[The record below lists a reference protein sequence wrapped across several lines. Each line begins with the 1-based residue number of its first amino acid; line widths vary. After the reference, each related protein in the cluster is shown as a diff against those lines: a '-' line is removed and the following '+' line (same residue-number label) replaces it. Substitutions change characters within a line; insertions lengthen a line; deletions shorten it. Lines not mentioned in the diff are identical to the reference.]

1 MFLVPAS
8 DLSEAKGTRH
18 KMLYY
23 DPAMRKLPLW
33 LLSAGMLC
41 AQVDFNA
48 LKELKYRNIGPFRG
62 GRAVA
67 VVGVTTQPSTYY
79 FGATGGGIWKTTDS
93 GATWASISDGQL
105 KSGSVGA
112 LAVSESDPNVIY
124 AGMGEACV
132 RGNAANGDGVYK
144 SVDSG
149 KTWKHMG
156 LADTYHIGRIAIHPR
171 NSDIVFVAALG
182 HLFGPNEERGVYRS
196 KDGGKT
202 WQKLLY
208 RDADTGAVDLAMDP
222 SNPNLIYAT
231 LWQIRRK
238 PWTFESGGK
247 GSGLF
252 QSTDGGDTWT
262 EITRNEGLP
271 KGVLGRIGVAISP
284 ANPERVWAV
293 VEAAEGGVYRS
304 DDGGKKW
311 QKTNSDN
318 TLRQR
323 AWYYSHI
330 FADPK
335 SAETVYVLNTSMWKS
350 VDGGRKFSPIRAPHG
365 DRHALWIAPNDPDRM
380 IQSDDGG
387 AAVTTDGGRT
397 WSSEDNQPTAQFYR
411 VALDNDYPYHVY
423 GAQQDNSTVRIAS
436 RSDGRGIGDRDWYPV
451 GGGESGWIAPD
462 PRNSQIVYAGSYD
475 GYLTRYDHS
484 TEQFRNVSVW
494 PDNPMGYG
502 AEGMKYRFQWNFPLL
517 FSMHDPAKLWA
528 GGNILFETTDE
539 GQSWKPISTDLTR
552 NDRSKQGPAGGEITK
567 DNSGVEYY
575 DTIFTVAESPLQ
587 KGLIWAGSDDG
598 LIHVTRDGG
607 QHWKDVTP
615 KGSPE
620 WIQINS
626 IEASPHDAQTAYVAA
641 TMYKWD
647 DFRPYLFV
655 THDTGQTWTAID
667 RGLPDHS
674 FTRVVREDPSH
685 KGLLVA
691 GTETGIFISFNSG
704 ADWQAFQLNLPVV
717 PITDLAFHK
726 REQELVVATQGRS
739 FWILD
744 DVPLLYQVST
754 AALKEP
760 AHLFQPKAAVR
771 GVRGGFEIPSSRPVG
786 QNPAGGAAVYYSLAA
801 KPKEKE
807 EITLEILDADGKPV
821 KKYSNIE
828 KKDEGP
834 GDPEEEA
841 FGPPRGPEKLPV
853 EAGLNRFVWNLR
865 YEDATKFPGLIM
877 WAGSVDGPTAAPGK
891 YTVKLTLAGQSQTQ
905 TFTVRPD
912 PRVKTRPEDYAAQ
925 LALALQLR
933 DKLSAVN
940 RAVVEIREAKKQLAR
955 YEKEDKVADAAKALD
970 KKLAE
975 VEEALYQ
982 TKLKAGE
989 DALNFPIKLNNKLAA
1004 LKGGVEES
1012 DTAPTRQEQQV
1023 YEDLATQANVELEKL
1038 KKLLEGELP
1047 AFNKQIRDAN
1057 IPAVEVK

>member
-1 MFLVPAS
+1 MRT
-8 DLSEAKGTRH
+8 LSAC
-18 KMLYY
+18 
-23 DPAMRKLPLW
+23 
-33 LLSAGMLC
+33 LLSAGILC
-41 AQVDFNA
+41 AQVDFSA
-48 LKELKYRNIGPFRG
+48 LKELKYRDIGPFRG

-67 VVGVTTQPSTYY
+67 VAGVTTQPSTYF

-93 GATWASISDGQL
+93 GATWLPVSDGQV

-144 SVDSG
+144 SIDSG

-156 LADTYHIGRIAIHPR
+156 LADTYHIGRIAINPR
-171 NSDIVFVAALG
+171 NPDIVFVAALG
-182 HLFGPNEERGVYRS
+182 HLFGPNEERGVFRS
-196 KDGGKT
+196 TDGGKT
-202 WQKLLY
+202 WKKVLY

-222 SNPNLIYAT
+222 GNPSLIYAS
-231 LWQIRRK
+231 LWQIRRN

-271 KGVLGRIGVAISP
+271 KGIIGRIGVALSP
-284 ANPERVWAV
+284 ANPERVWAI
-293 VEAAEGGVYRS
+293 VEASEGGVYRS

-311 QKTNSDN
+311 QHTNSEND
-318 TLRQR
+318 LRQR

-335 SAETVYVLNTSMWKS
+335 SADTVYVLNTSMWKS
-350 VDGGRKFSPIRAPHG
+350 VDGGHKFSLIRAPHG

-380 IQSDDGG
+380 IESDDGG
-387 AAVTTDGGRT
+387 ATISSNGGRT
-397 WSSEDNQPTAQFYR
+397 WSTEDNQPTAQFYR
-411 VALDNDYPYHVY
+411 VALDEDYPYHVY

-436 RSDGRGIGDRDWYPV
+436 RADSGGIGERDWYPV

-484 TEQFRNVSVW
+484 TAQYRSINVW

-517 FSMHDPAKLWA
+517 FSLHDPAALWA
-528 GGNILFETTDE
+528 GGNILFQTTNE
-539 GQSWKPISTDLTR
+539 GHSWTAISPDLTR

-575 DTIFTVAESPLQ
+575 DTIFTVAESPLRQ
-587 KGLIWAGSDDG
+587 GLIWAGSDDG
-598 LIHVTRDGG
+598 LVHVTRDGG
-607 QHWKDVTP
+607 KHWDNVTP
-615 KGSPE
+615 QGMPE

-626 IEASPHDAQTAYVAA
+626 IEASPFDAATAYVAA
-641 TMYKWD
+641 TMYKSD
-647 DFRPYLFV
+647 DFRPYLYV
-655 THDTGQTWTAID
+655 THDTGKTWTSINQ
-667 RGLPDHS
+667 GIPDHS
-674 FTRVVREDPSH
+674 FTRVIREDPNH

-691 GTETGIFISFNSG
+691 GTETGMYISLDAG
-704 ADWQAFQLNLPVV
+704 ANWHPFQLNLPVV

-744 DVPLLYQVST
+744 DVPLLYQLSPAV
-754 AALKEP
+754 LQEP
-760 AHLFQPKAAVR
+760 AHLFQPKDVIR
-771 GVRGGFEIPSSRPVG
+771 GVRGGFQIPSGRPLG
-786 QNPAGGAAVYYSLAA
+786 QNPASGAVIYYSLAE

-807 EITLEILDADGKPV
+807 EIKLEILDGAGKLV

-828 KKDEGP
+828 KSEERP
-834 GDPEEEA
+834 GNPEEED
-841 FGPPRGPEKLPV
+841 FGPPRGPSRLP
-853 EAGLNRFVWNLR
+853 AQKGLNRFVWNLH

-877 WAGSVDGPTAAPGK
+877 WAGNVNGPAAAPGK
-891 YTVKLTLAGQSQTQ
+891 YTVKLTVNGQSQTQ
-905 TFTVRPD
+905 TFNLLPD

-925 LALALQLR
+925 LALALQIR

-940 RAVVEIREAKKQLAR
+940 QGVIDIREAKKQLAR
-955 YEKEDKVADAAKALD
+955 YEKEDKVKDAAKALD
-970 KKLAE
+970 KKLTE
-975 VEEALYQ
+975 IEETLYQ

-1004 LKGGVEES
+1004 LKGDVEES
-1012 DTAPTRQEQQV
+1012 DAAPTQQEEMV
-1023 YEDLATQANVELEKL
+1023 YEDLATQSNNELDKL
-1038 KKLLEGELP
+1038 KKLFDGDLP
-1047 AFNKQIRDAN
+1047 AFNKRVRDAN
-1057 IPAVEVK
+1057 IPAVEVKEAGASR

>member
-1 MFLVPAS
+1 
-8 DLSEAKGTRH
+8 
-18 KMLYY
+18 
-23 DPAMRKLPLW
+23 MRKLCVFI
-33 LLSAGMLC
+33 LSAGLLS
-41 AQVDFNA
+41 AQVDFST

-67 VVGVTTQPSTYY
+67 VAGVTSQPSTYF
-79 FGATGGGIWKTTDS
+79 FGATGGGIWKTTDG
-93 GATWASISDGQL
+93 GAIWVPVSDGQV

-112 LAVSESDPNVIY
+112 LAVSESDPNVVY

-132 RGNAANGDGVYK
+132 RGNASNGDGVYK

-149 KTWKHMG
+149 KTWKHIG
-156 LADTYHIGRIAIHPR
+156 LADSYHIGRIVIHPR
-171 NSDIVFVAALG
+171 NPDIVFVAALG

-202 WQKLLY
+202 WQKVLY
-208 RDADTGAVDLAMDP
+208 RDPDTGAVDLAMDP
-222 SNPNLIYAT
+222 SNPNLIYAS

-262 EITRNEGLP
+262 EITRNEGMP
-271 KGVLGRIGVAISP
+271 KGIIGRIGVTISP
-284 ANPERVWAV
+284 VNPDRVWAI

-311 QKTNSDN
+311 QKTNSEN
-318 TLRQR
+318 NLRQR

-335 SAETVYVLNTSMWKS
+335 SAETVYVLNTGMYKS
-350 VDGGRKFSPIRAPHG
+350 LDGGHKFTSIRAPHG
-365 DRHALWIAPNDPDRM
+365 DRHGLWIAPNDPERM
-380 IQSDDGG
+380 IESDDGG
-387 AAVTTDGGRT
+387 ATISIDGGKT

-411 VALDNDYPYHVY
+411 VALDEDYPYHVY

-436 RSDGRGIGDRDWYPV
+436 RADGGGIGERDWYPV
-451 GGGESGWIAPD
+451 GGGESGWVAPD
-462 PRNSQIVYAGSYD
+462 PHNSQIVYAGSYD
-475 GYLTRYDHS
+475 GYMTRYDHS
-484 TEQFRNVSVW
+484 TAQMRAVDVW

-502 AEGMKYRFQWNFPLL
+502 AEGMKYRFQWDFPLL
-517 FSMHDPAKLWA
+517 FSLHDPNKLWA

-539 GQSWKPISTDLTR
+539 GHSWTPISADLTR

-575 DTIFTVAESPLQ
+575 DTIFTVAESPLE
-587 KGLIWAGSDDG
+587 KGLIWVGSDDG
-598 LIHVTRDGG
+598 LVHVTRDGG
-607 QHWKDVTP
+607 KHWSNVTP
-615 KGSPE
+615 KGIPE

-626 IEASPHDAQTAYVAA
+626 IEASPHDAATAYVAA

-647 DFRPYLFV
+647 DFRPYLYV
-655 THDTGQTWTAID
+655 THDTGKTWTAINN
-667 RGLPDHS
+667 GIPDHS
-674 FTRVVREDPSH
+674 FTRVIREDPNH

-691 GTETGIFISFNSG
+691 GTETGMYISLNG
-704 ADWQAFQLNLPVV
+704 GETWQSLQLNLPVV

-726 REQELVVATQGRS
+726 REQELVVATQGRA

-744 DVPLLYQVST
+744 DVPLLYQLSS

-760 AHLFQPKAAVR
+760 AHLFQPKDVVR
-771 GVRGGFEIPSSRPVG
+771 GIRGGFEIPSGRPLG
-786 QNPAGGAAVYYSLAA
+786 QNPAGGAAIYYSLAE

-807 EITLEILDADGKPV
+807 ELRIDILDESGKLV
-821 KKYSNIE
+821 KKYSSIA
-828 KKDEGP
+828 K
-834 GDPEEEA
+834 PEEGRADADEEG
-841 FGPPRGPEKLPV
+841 FGPPRGPEKLPAQ
-853 EAGLNRFVWNLR
+853 AGLNRFVWNLR
-865 YEDATKFPGLIM
+865 YEDATRFPGLIM
-877 WAGSVDGPTAAPGK
+877 WAGNVNGPTAAPGK
-891 YTVKLTLAGQSQTQ
+891 YTVKLTAGGATQTQ
-905 TFTVRPD
+905 TFRVLPD
-912 PRVKTRPEDYAAQ
+912 PRLKTRPEDYAAQ

-933 DKLSAVN
+933 DKLSTVNQAVID
-940 RAVVEIREAKKQLAR
+940 IRDAKKQLAR
-955 YEKEDKVADAAKALD
+955 YEKEDKVKDAAKALD
-970 KKLAE
+970 TKLTE

-1004 LKGGVEES
+1004 LKGTVEES
-1012 DTAPTRQEQQV
+1012 DTAPSRQEEMV
-1023 YEDLATQANVELEKL
+1023 FEDLATQSNAELAKL
-1038 KKLLEGELP
+1038 KKLLDDELP
-1047 AFNKQIRDAN
+1047 AFNRQVRDAN
-1057 IPAVEVK
+1057 IPAIEVKPAVNSEGADARR

>member
-1 MFLVPAS
+1 
-8 DLSEAKGTRH
+8 
-18 KMLYY
+18 
-23 DPAMRKLPLW
+23 MRNLILC
-33 LLSAGMLC
+33 LLSAGTLC
-41 AQVDFNA
+41 AQVDFSA
-48 LKELKYRNIGPFRG
+48 LKTLKYRNIGPFRG

-67 VVGVTTQPSTYY
+67 VAGVASQPSTYY

-93 GATWASISDGQL
+93 GATWMPVSDGQL

-132 RGNAANGDGVYK
+132 RGNAANGDGMYK

-149 KTWKHMG
+149 KTWKHVG
-156 LADTYHIGRIAIHPR
+156 LADSYHIGRIVIHPR
-171 NSDIVFVAALG
+171 NPDIVYVAALG

-196 KDGGKT
+196 SDGGKS
-202 WQKLLY
+202 WRKVLY

-231 LWQIRRK
+231 FWQIRRK

-252 QSTDGGDTWT
+252 QSTDGGDNWT
-262 EITRNEGLP
+262 EITRNDGLP
-271 KGVLGRIGVAISP
+271 KGVIGRIGVTISP
-284 ANPERVWAV
+284 ANPERVWV
-293 VEAAEGGVYRS
+293 IVEADEGGVYRS

-318 TLRQR
+318 SLRQR

-335 SAETVYVLNTSMWKS
+335 SGETVYVLNTSMWKS
-350 VDGGRKFSPIRAPHG
+350 VDGGRKFSMVRAPHG

-380 IQSDDGG
+380 IESDDGG
-387 AAVTTDGGRT
+387 ATISTNGGRT

-411 VALDNDYPYHVY
+411 VALDSDYPYHVY

-436 RSDGRGIGDRDWYPV
+436 RSDGRGIGERDWYDV

-475 GYLTRYDHS
+475 GLLTRYDHS
-484 TEQFRNVSVW
+484 TEQLRNITVW

-502 AEGMKYRFQWNFPLL
+502 AEGMKYRFQWDFPLL
-517 FSMHDPAKLWA
+517 FSQHEPNKLWA
-528 GGNILFETTDE
+528 GGNMLFETTDD
-539 GQSWKPISTDLTR
+539 GQSWKAISGDLTR

-575 DTIFTVAESPLQ
+575 DTLFAIAESPLQ
-587 KGLIWAGSDDG
+587 KGMIWAGSDDG
-598 LIHVTRDGG
+598 LIHLTRDGG
-607 QHWKDVTP
+607 GHWTNVTP
-615 KGSPE
+615 KEMPE

-626 IEASPHDAQTAYVAA
+626 IEASPHDAETAYVAA

-647 DFRPYLFV
+647 DFRPYLFA
-655 THDTGQTWTAID
+655 THDGGKTWTAINH
-667 RGLPDHS
+667 GIADHS
-674 FTRVVREDPSH
+674 FTRVVREDPNH
-685 KGLLVA
+685 QGLLVA
-691 GTETGIFISFNSG
+691 GTETGMYISFNGG
-704 ADWQAFQLNLPVV
+704 ADWQDFQLNLPLV

-744 DVPLLYQVST
+744 DVPLLYQLSPG
-754 AALKEP
+754 ALKEP
-760 AHLFQPKAAVR
+760 AHLYQPKDAVR
-771 GVRGGFEIPSSRPVG
+771 GARGGFEIPSNRPVG
-786 QNPAGGAAVYYSLAA
+786 QNPPGGVVVYYSLAE

-807 EITLEILDADGKPV
+807 EITLEILDAEGKLV
-821 KKYSNIE
+821 KKYSNVE
-828 KKDEGP
+828 KKEEGP
-834 GDPEEEA
+834 ADPEEEA
-841 FGPPRGPEKLPV
+841 FGPPRGSDRLPAA
-853 EAGLNRFVWNLR
+853 AGLNRFVWNLR
-865 YEDATKFPGLIM
+865 YTDATKFPGLIM
-877 WAGSVDGPTAAPGK
+877 WAGNVNGPTAAPGK
-891 YTVKLTLAGQSQTQ
+891 YTARLTAGGQSQTQ
-905 TFTVRPD
+905 AFTVRPD
-912 PRVKTRPEDYAAQ
+912 PRLKARPQDYAAQ

-940 RAVVEIREAKKQLAR
+940 QAVINIREARKQLAR
-955 YEKEDKVADAAKALD
+955 YEKVGQVKDAATALD
-970 KKLAE
+970 KKLTE

-1004 LKGGVEES
+1004 LKGAVEES

-1023 YEDLATQANVELEKL
+1023 FEGIATQSNAELEKL
-1038 KKLLEGELP
+1038 KKLLEGDLP
-1047 AFNKQIRDAN
+1047 AFNKQVRDAD
-1057 IPAVEVK
+1057 IPAIEVK

>member
-1 MFLVPAS
+1 M
-8 DLSEAKGTRH
+8 RH
-18 KMLYY
+18 FSV
-23 DPAMRKLPLW
+23 W

-41 AQVDFNA
+41 AQVDFSA

-67 VVGVTTQPSTYY
+67 VAGITTQPSTYY

-93 GATWASISDGQL
+93 GATWAPVSDGQL

-149 KTWKHMG
+149 KTWKHIG
-156 LADTYHIGRIAIHPR
+156 LADTYHIGRIVIHPR
-171 NSDIVFVAALG
+171 NPDIVFVAALG
-182 HLFGPNEERGVYRS
+182 HLFGPNQERGVFRS
-196 KDGGKT
+196 TDGGKT
-202 WQKLLY
+202 WRKLLY

-271 KGVLGRIGVAISP
+271 KGVLGRIGVAVSP
-284 ANPERVWAV
+284 ANPERVWV
-293 VEAAEGGVYRS
+293 IVEAAEGGVYRS

-311 QKTNSDN
+311 HKTNSEN
-318 TLRQR
+318 NLRQR

-335 SAETVYVLNTSMWKS
+335 SAEIVYVLNTSMWKS
-350 VDGGRKFSPIRAPHG
+350 VDGGNKFSMIRAPHG
-365 DRHALWIAPNDPDRM
+365 DRHALWIAPNDADRM
-380 IQSDDGG
+380 IESDDGG
-387 AAVTTDGGRT
+387 ATVSTNGGRT

-411 VALDNDYPYHVY
+411 VALDNDYPYHIY

-436 RSDGRGIGDRDWYPV
+436 RSDGRGIGERDWYDV

-502 AEGMKYRFQWNFPLL
+502 AEGMKYRFQWDFPLV
-517 FSMHDPAKLWA
+517 FSMHDPTKLWA

-539 GQSWKPISTDLTR
+539 GKSWKPISTDLTR
-552 NDRSKQGPAGGEITK
+552 NDRTKQGPAGGEITK

-575 DTIFTVAESPLQ
+575 DTIFTIAESPLQ
-587 KGLIWAGSDDG
+587 QGLIWAGSDDG
-598 LIHVTRDGG
+598 LVHVTRDGG
-607 QHWKDVTP
+607 QHWTNVTP
-615 KGSPE
+615 KEMPD

-626 IEASPHDAQTAYVAA
+626 MEASPFDAQTAYIAA

-655 THDTGQTWTAID
+655 THDTGKTWAAIN
-667 RGLPDHS
+667 RGIPDHS
-674 FTRVVREDPSH
+674 FTRVVREDPNH
-685 KGLLVA
+685 QGLLVA
-691 GTETGIFISFNSG
+691 GTETGIFISFNGG

-726 REQELVVATQGRS
+726 REQELVVGTQGRS

-744 DVPLLYQVST
+744 DVPLLYQLPAGALSP
-754 AALKEP
+754 ALKEP
-760 AHLFQPKAAVR
+760 AHLFQPKDAVR
-771 GVRGGFEIPSSRPVG
+771 GVRGGFSIPSSIPVG
-786 QNPAGGAAVYYSLAA
+786 QNPAGGVAIYYSLAA
-801 KPKEKE
+801 KPEEKE
-807 EITLEILDADGKPV
+807 EITLEILDGDGKLV

-828 KKDEGP
+828 KKKEQGP
-834 GDPEEEA
+834 GDAEEGGDEDED
-841 FGPPRGPEKLPV
+841 FGPPRGSEKLPAAV
-853 EAGLNRFVWNLR
+853 GLNRFVWNLR
-865 YEDATKFPGLIM
+865 YEDAAKFPGLIM
-877 WAGSVDGPTAAPGK
+877 WAGSVDGPAAAPGK
-891 YTVKLTLAGQSQTQ
+891 YAAKLTVGGQSQTQ
-905 TFTVRPD
+905 TFIVRPD
-912 PRVKTRPEDYAAQ
+912 PRVKARSEDYAAQ

-940 RAVVEIREAKKQLAR
+940 QAVIAIREAKKQLAR
-955 YEKEDKVADAAKALD
+955 YENSDGVKDAAKALD

-1004 LKGGVEES
+1004 LKGAVEES
-1012 DTAPTRQEQQV
+1012 DTAPTRQEEQV
-1023 YEDLATQANVELEKL
+1023 YEDLATQSNAELEKL
-1038 KKLLEGELP
+1038 KKLMNGDLP
-1047 AFNKQIRDAN
+1047 AFNKQVRDAN

>member
-1 MFLVPAS
+1 M
-8 DLSEAKGTRH
+8 
-18 KMLYY
+18 MY
-23 DPAMRKLPLW
+23 DNPAMRNFSLW

-41 AQVDFNA
+41 AQVDFTA

-67 VVGVTTQPSTYY
+67 VAGVATQPFTYY

-93 GATWASISDGQL
+93 GATWAPVSDGQL

-156 LADTYHIGRIAIHPR
+156 LADSYHIGRIVIHPR
-171 NSDIVFVAALG
+171 NPDVVFVAALG

-202 WQKLLY
+202 WQKMLY

-252 QSTDGGDTWT
+252 QSTDGGDTWA
-262 EITRNEGLP
+262 EITRNDGLP

-284 ANPERVWAV
+284 ANPERVWAM

-311 QKTNSDN
+311 QKTNSEN
-318 TLRQR
+318 NLRQR

-350 VDGGRKFSPIRAPHG
+350 VDGGRRFSMVRAPHG

-380 IQSDDGG
+380 IESDDGG
-387 AAVTTDGGRT
+387 ATISTNGGKT
-397 WSSEDNQPTAQFYR
+397 WSTEENQPTAQFYR
-411 VALDNDYPYHVY
+411 VALDEDYPYHVY
-423 GAQQDNSTVRIAS
+423 GAQQDNSTVRISS
-436 RSDGRGIGDRDWYPV
+436 RSDGRGIGERDWYPV

-502 AEGMKYRFQWNFPLL
+502 AEGMKYRFQWDFPLV
-517 FSMHDPAKLWA
+517 FSMHDPSKLWA

-539 GQSWKPISTDLTR
+539 GQSWKPIGTDLTR
-552 NDRSKQGPAGGEITK
+552 NDRTKQGPAGGEITK

-575 DTIFTVAESPLQ
+575 DTIFAIAESPLQ
-587 KGLIWAGSDDG
+587 KDLIWAGSDDG
-598 LIHVTRDGG
+598 LVHVTRDGG
-607 QHWKDVTP
+607 LDWTDVTP
-615 KGSPE
+615 KELPE
-620 WIQINS
+620 WSQINS
-626 IEASPHDAQTAYVAA
+626 IEASPHDAQTAYIAA

-655 THDTGQTWTAID
+655 THDTGKTWTAIN
-667 RGLPDHS
+667 RGIPDHS
-674 FTRVVREDPSH
+674 FTRVVREDPNH
-685 KGLLVA
+685 IGLLVA
-691 GTETGIFISFNSG
+691 GTETGMFISFNAG
-704 ADWQAFQLNLPVV
+704 ADWKALQLNLPVV

-744 DVPLLYQVST
+744 DVPLLYQLSPDS
-754 AALKEP
+754 LKEP
-760 AHLFQPKAAVR
+760 AHLFQPKDAVR
-771 GVRGGFEIPSSRPVG
+771 GVRGGFSIPSSAPVG
-786 QNPAGGAAVYYSLAA
+786 QNPAGGVAIYYSLAA

-807 EITLEILDADGKPV
+807 EITLEILDANGKSV
-821 KKYSNIE
+821 KKFSNIE

-834 GDPEEEA
+834 ADPEEGA
-841 FGPPRGPEKLPV
+841 FGPPRGSEKLPV

-865 YEDATKFPGLIM
+865 YEDSTKFPGLIM
-877 WAGSVDGPTAAPGK
+877 WAGNVDGPTAAPGT
-891 YTVKLTLAGQSQTQ
+891 YTARLTVTGKSQTQ

-925 LALALQLR
+925 LAMALQIR

-940 RAVVEIREAKKQLAR
+940 QAVIQIREAKKELAR
-955 YEKEDKVADAAKALD
+955 YEKDDKVKDAAKSLD
-970 KKLAE
+970 KKLTE

-1004 LKGGVEES
+1004 LKGDVEES
-1012 DTAPTRQEQQV
+1012 DTAPTRQAQQV
-1023 YEDLATQANVELEKL
+1023 YEDLATQSNAELEKL
-1038 KKLLEGELP
+1038 KKVLDGDLP
-1047 AFNKQIRDAN
+1047 AFNKMVRDAN

>member
-1 MFLVPAS
+1 
-8 DLSEAKGTRH
+8 
-18 KMLYY
+18 
-23 DPAMRKLPLW
+23 MRNFSLC
-33 LLSAGMLC
+33 LLSSAVLS
-41 AQVDFNA
+41 AQVDFTA

-67 VVGVTTQPSTYY
+67 VAGVTTQPNTYF
-79 FGATGGGIWKTTDS
+79 FGATGGGIWKTNDS
-93 GATWASISDGQL
+93 GATWLAVSDGQL

-149 KTWKHMG
+149 KTWKHIG
-156 LADTYHIGRIAIHPR
+156 LADSYHIGRIAINPR
-171 NSDIVFVAALG
+171 NPDIVFVAALG
-182 HLFGPNEERGVYRS
+182 HLFGPNEERGVFRS

-202 WQKLLY
+202 WQKMLY

-284 ANPERVWAV
+284 AHSERVWAI

-350 VDGGRKFSPIRAPHG
+350 VDGGRKFSMVRAPHG

-380 IQSDDGG
+380 IESDDGG
-387 AAVTTDGGRT
+387 ATISTNGGQT
-397 WSSEDNQPTAQFYR
+397 WSTEDNQPTAQFYR
-411 VALDNDYPYHVY
+411 VALDDDYPYHVY
-423 GAQQDNSTVRIAS
+423 GAQQDNTTVRIAS
-436 RSDGRGIGDRDWYPV
+436 RSDGRGIGERDWYPV

-462 PRNSQIVYAGSYD
+462 PHNSQIVYAGSYD

-517 FSMHDPAKLWA
+517 FSLHDPQKLWA
-528 GGNILFETTDE
+528 GGNILFETANE
-539 GQSWKPISTDLTR
+539 GRSWTAISPDLTR

-575 DTIFTVAESPLQ
+575 DTIFTIAESPVA

-607 QHWKDVTP
+607 GHWTNVTP
-615 KGSPE
+615 KEMPE

-626 IEASPHDAQTAYVAA
+626 IEASPHDAETAYVAA
-641 TMYKWD
+641 TMYKSD
-647 DFRPYLFV
+647 DFRPYLFA
-655 THDTGQTWTAID
+655 THNCGKTWSAIN
-667 RGLPDHS
+667 RGIPDHS
-674 FTRVVREDPSH
+674 FTRVVREDPNH

-691 GTETGIFISFNSG
+691 GTETGMFLSLDGGEN
-704 ADWQAFQLNLPVV
+704 WQPFQLNLPVV
-717 PITDLAFHK
+717 PITDLAFYK
-726 REQELVVATQGRS
+726 REQELVVATQGRA

-744 DVPLLYQVST
+744 DVPLLYQLSP

-760 AHLFQPKAAVR
+760 AHLYQPKDLVR
-771 GVRGGFEIPSSRPVG
+771 GERGGFEIPSGRPLG
-786 QNPAGGAAVYYSLAA
+786 QNPASGAAIYYSLSE

-807 EITLEILDADGKPV
+807 EVKIEILDSAGKLV
-821 KKYSNIE
+821 KKYSSIE
-828 KKDEGP
+828 KKEEGP
-834 GDPEEEA
+834 ADPEAEA
-841 FGPPRGPEKLPV
+841 FGPPRGPAKLPV
-853 EAGLNRFVWNLR
+853 EAGLNRFVWSLR
-865 YEDATKFPGLIM
+865 YEDSTKFPGMIM
-877 WAGSVDGPTAAPGK
+877 WAGDVDGPVVAPGA
-891 YTVKLTLAGQSQTQ
+891 YTVKLTAGGQSQTQ
-905 TFTVRPD
+905 TVTVRPD
-912 PRVKTRPEDYAAQ
+912 PRLKTAPEDYAAQ

-933 DKLSAVN
+933 DKLSTVNEAVIQ
-940 RAVVEIREAKKQLAR
+940 IREAKKQLAR
-955 YEKEDKVADAAKALD
+955 YESEDQVKDAAKALNA
-970 KKLAE
+970 KLTE

-1004 LKGGVEES
+1004 LKSAVEES
-1012 DTAPTRQEQQV
+1012 DTAPVKQAQML
-1023 YEDLATQANVELEKL
+1023 YEDLATQANAELEKL
-1038 KKLLEGELP
+1038 KHLVEGDLP
-1047 AFNKQIRDAN
+1047 AFNKQVRDAN
-1057 IPAVEVK
+1057 IPAIEVK

>member
-1 MFLVPAS
+1 MMY
-8 DLSEAKGTRH
+8 H
-18 KMLYY
+18 
-23 DPAMRKLPLW
+23 DPSMRNFSVW
-33 LLSAGMLC
+33 LLSAGVLC
-41 AQVDFNA
+41 AQVDFTA

-67 VVGVTTQPSTYY
+67 VAGVVNQPSTYY
-79 FGATGGGIWKTTDS
+79 FGATGGGIWKTTDA
-93 GATWASISDGQL
+93 GATWVPVADGQL

-112 LAVSESDPNVIY
+112 LAVSQSDPNVIY

-132 RGNAANGDGVYK
+132 RGNAAAGDGVYK
-144 SVDSG
+144 SIDSG
-149 KTWKHMG
+149 KTWKHIG
-156 LADTYHIGRIAIHPR
+156 LADTYHIGRIVIHPR
-171 NSDIVFVAALG
+171 NPDIVFVAALG
-182 HLFGPNEERGVYRS
+182 HLFGPNDERGVFRS
-196 KDGGKT
+196 RDGGKT
-202 WQKLLY
+202 WLKLLF
-208 RDADTGAVDLAMDP
+208 RDHDTGAVNLAMDP
-222 SNPNLIYAT
+222 SNPDLIYAA

-238 PWTFESGGK
+238 PWTFESGGP

-271 KGVLGRIGVAISP
+271 KGVLGRIGVTVSP
-284 ANPERVWAV
+284 ADPERIWAI

-304 DDGGKKW
+304 DDGGHKW

-335 SAETVYVLNTSMWKS
+335 SADTVYVLNTAMWKS
-350 VDGGRKFSPIRAPHG
+350 VDGGRKFSLVRAPHG

-380 IQSDDGG
+380 IESDDGG
-387 AAVTTDGGRT
+387 ATISSNGGRT

-436 RSDGRGIGDRDWYPV
+436 RSDSRGIGERDWYPV
-451 GGGESGWIAPD
+451 GGGESGWVAPD

-484 TEQFRNVSVW
+484 TEQSRNVSVW

-502 AEGMKYRFQWNFPLL
+502 AEGMRYRFQWNFPLL
-517 FSMHDPAKLWA
+517 FSLHDPSRLWA
-528 GGNILFETTDE
+528 GGNMLFETTDE
-539 GQSWKPISTDLTR
+539 GQSWKPISADLTR

-575 DTIFTVAESPLQ
+575 DTIFTVAESPLE

-598 LIHVTRDGG
+598 LVHVTHDGG
-607 QHWKDVTP
+607 AHWADVTP
-615 KGSPE
+615 KDLPA

-626 IEASPHDAQTAYVAA
+626 LEASPHDAQTAYIAA
-641 TMYKWD
+641 TMYKSD

-655 THDTGQTWTAID
+655 THDTGKTWTAID
-667 RGLPDHS
+667 KGIPDHS
-674 FTRVVREDPSH
+674 FTRVVREDPNRQ
-685 KGLLVA
+685 GLLMA
-691 GTETGIFISFNSG
+691 GTETGMFISFDGG
-704 ADWQAFQLNLPVV
+704 AQWQTFQLNLPVV

-726 REQELVVATQGRS
+726 RERELVVATQGRS

-744 DVPLLYQVST
+744 DVPLLGQLSSGS
-754 AALKEP
+754 LKEP
-760 AHLFQPKAAVR
+760 AHLFQPKDVVHGAHGSEAT
-771 GVRGGFEIPSSRPVG
+771 PSRAVG
-786 QNPAGGAAVYYSLAA
+786 QNPAGGAAIYYSLAA
-801 KPKEKE
+801 KPGEKE
-807 EITLEILDADGKPV
+807 EIDLEILDAQGQLV

-828 KKDEGP
+828 KKDEAP
-834 GDPEEEA
+834 GAPDEEEPVRPKGA
-841 FGPPRGPEKLPV
+841 DQLPA
-853 EAGLNRFVWNLR
+853 EAGLNRFVWNLH

-877 WAGSVDGPTAAPGK
+877 WAGDVEGPLAAPGT
-891 YTVKLTLAGQSQTQ
+891 YTARLTVGGKSQTQ
-905 TFTVRPD
+905 NFTVRPD
-912 PRVKTRPEDYAAQ
+912 PRLQTRPEDYAAQ
-925 LALALQLR
+925 LALALRIR

-940 RAVVEIREAKKQLAR
+940 QAVLQIREAKKQLAR
-955 YEKEDKVADAAKALD
+955 YAREDKVKDAAGALD
-970 KKLAE
+970 KKLSAI
-975 VEEALYQ
+975 EELLYQ

-1004 LKGGVEES
+1004 LKDSVEES
-1012 DTAPTRQEQQV
+1012 DTRPTRQEQQL
-1023 YEDLATQANVELEKL
+1023 YEDLATQSNAELDKL
-1038 KKLLEGELP
+1038 KHLLADDLP
-1047 AFNKQIRDAN
+1047 AFNKQVREAN
-1057 IPAVEVK
+1057 IPAIEVK

>member
-1 MFLVPAS
+1 MRN
-8 DLSEAKGTRH
+8 LS
-18 KMLYY
+18 
-23 DPAMRKLPLW
+23 LW
-33 LLSAGMLC
+33 LLSTAVLC
-41 AQVDFNA
+41 AQVDFTA
-48 LKELKYRNIGPFRG
+48 TSLKELKYRNIGPFRG

-67 VVGVTTQPSTYY
+67 VAGVASQPSTYF
-79 FGATGGGIWKTTDS
+79 FGATGGGIWKTVDS
-93 GATWASISDGQL
+93 GATWLSVSDGQL

-112 LAVSESDPNVIY
+112 LAVSESDPNVVY

-156 LADTYHIGRIAIHPR
+156 LADSYHIGRIVIHPR
-171 NSDIVFVAALG
+171 NPDIVFVAALG
-182 HLFGPNEERGVYRS
+182 HLFGPNEERGVFRS

-271 KGVLGRIGVAISP
+271 KGVIGRIGVTISP
-284 ANPERVWAV
+284 ANPERVWV
-293 VEAAEGGVYRS
+293 IVEAAEGGVYRS

-311 QKTNSDN
+311 QKTNSEN

-350 VDGGRKFSPIRAPHG
+350 VDGGRKFAMIRAPHG

-380 IQSDDGG
+380 IESDDGG
-387 AAVTTDGGRT
+387 ATVSTNGGKT

-411 VALDNDYPYHVY
+411 VALDGDYPYHVY

-436 RSDGRGIGDRDWYPV
+436 RADGGGIGERDWYSV

-484 TEQFRNVSVW
+484 TAQYRGVNVW

-517 FSMHDPAKLWA
+517 FSVHDPTKLWA
-528 GGNILFETTDE
+528 GGNILFETTNE
-539 GQSWKPISTDLTR
+539 GHSWTPIGTDLTR
-552 NDRSKQGPAGGEITK
+552 NDRTKQGPAGGEITK

-575 DTIFTVAESPLQ
+575 DTIFTVAESPLE
-587 KGLIWAGSDDG
+587 KGLIWVGSDDG

-607 QHWKDVTP
+607 KHWTNVTP
-615 KGSPE
+615 KEMPE

-626 IEASPHDAQTAYVAA
+626 IEASPHDAQTAYAAA

-655 THDTGQTWTAID
+655 THDTGKTWMAID
-667 RGLPDHS
+667 HGIPDHS
-674 FTRVVREDPSH
+674 FTRVVREDPNH
-685 KGLLVA
+685 AGLLVA
-691 GTETGIFISFNSG
+691 GTETGMFISFNG
-704 ADWQAFQLNLPVV
+704 GLEWQPFQLNLPVV
-717 PITDLAFHK
+717 PVTDLAFHK
-726 REQELVVATQGRS
+726 RERELVVATQGRA

-744 DVPLLYQVST
+744 DVPLLYQLTS
-754 AALKEP
+754 AALKE
-760 AHLFQPKAAVR
+760 ARLFQPKDVVR
-771 GVRGGFEIPSSRPVG
+771 GVRGGFEIPSARPLG
-786 QNPAGGAAVYYSLAA
+786 QNPAAGAAIYYSLSE

-841 FGPPRGPEKLPV
+841 FGPPRGSEKLPA

-865 YEDATKFPGLIM
+865 YEDSTKFPGLIM
-877 WAGSVDGPTAAPGK
+877 WAGSVTGPTAAPGK
-891 YTVKLTLAGQSQTQ
+891 YTAKFTVGGKSQTQ
-905 TFTVRPD
+905 TFAVLPD
-912 PRVKTRPEDYAAQ
+912 PRLKTRPEDYAAQ
-925 LALALQLR
+925 LALALQIR

-940 RAVVEIREAKKQLAR
+940 QAVIEIREAKKQLAR
-955 YEKEDKVADAAKALD
+955 FEKEDKVKDAATALD
-970 KKLAE
+970 KKLTE

-1004 LKGGVEES
+1004 LKSDIEES
-1012 DTAPTRQEQQV
+1012 DTAPAQQEQMV
-1023 YEDLATQANVELEKL
+1023 YEDLATRSNAELEKL
-1038 KKLLEGELP
+1038 KKLLDGDLP
-1047 AFNKQIRDAN
+1047 AFNKQVRDAN
-1057 IPAVEVK
+1057 IPAVQVK

>member
-1 MFLVPAS
+1 
-8 DLSEAKGTRH
+8 
-18 KMLYY
+18 
-23 DPAMRKLPLW
+23 
-33 LLSAGMLC
+33 
-41 AQVDFNA
+41 
-48 LKELKYRNIGPFRG
+48 
-62 GRAVA
+62 
-67 VVGVTTQPSTYY
+67 
-79 FGATGGGIWKTTDS
+79 
-93 GATWASISDGQL
+93 
-105 KSGSVGA
+105 
-112 LAVSESDPNVIY
+112 
-124 AGMGEACV
+124 
-132 RGNAANGDGVYK
+132 
-144 SVDSG
+144 
-149 KTWKHMG
+149 
-156 LADTYHIGRIAIHPR
+156 
-171 NSDIVFVAALG
+171 VAALG
-182 HLFGPNEERGVYRS
+182 HLFGPNQERGVYRS
-196 KDGGKT
+196 TNGGKT

-252 QSTDGGDTWT
+252 QSTDGGDTWA

-271 KGVLGRIGVAISP
+271 KGVLGRIGVTVSP
-284 ANPERVWAV
+284 TDPERVWAI

-330 FADPK
+330 FADPR

-350 VDGGRKFSPIRAPHG
+350 VDGGRKFSMVRATHG

-380 IQSDDGG
+380 IESDDGG
-387 AAVTTDGGRT
+387 AAISTNGGRT

-436 RSDGRGIGDRDWYPV
+436 RGDGRGIGERDWYPV

-462 PRNSQIVYAGSYD
+462 PRNSQVVYAGSYD

-484 TEQFRNVSVW
+484 TEQSRSVNVW

-502 AEGMKYRFQWNFPLL
+502 AEGMRYRFQWNFPLL
-517 FSMHDPAKLWA
+517 FSLHDPSKLWA

-539 GQSWKPISTDLTR
+539 GQSWKPISPDLTR

-575 DTIFTVAESPLQ
+575 DTIFTLAESPLQ

-598 LIHVTRDGG
+598 LIHVTHDGG
-607 QHWKDVTP
+607 QHWTNVTP

-626 IEASPHDAQTAYVAA
+626 IEASPHDAETAYVAA

-655 THDTGQTWTAID
+655 THDAGKTWAAIH
-667 RGLPDHS
+667 RGIPDHS
-674 FTRVVREDPSH
+674 FTRVVREDPNR

-691 GTETGIFISFNSG
+691 GTETGMFVSLDGG

-744 DVPLLYQVST
+744 DLPLLYQLSPD
-754 AALKEP
+754 ALKEP
-760 AHLFQPKAAVR
+760 AHLFQPKDAVR
-771 GVRGGFEIPSSRPVG
+771 GVRGGFEIPSSRPLG
-786 QNPAGGAAVYYSLAA
+786 QNPAGGVAIYYSLAA
-801 KPKEKE
+801 KPSPNPPSPNPPSPNPPSPNPPSPNPSSPNATLPSRDREGAD
-807 EITLEILDADGKPV
+807 EITLEILDANGKPV

-834 GDPEEEA
+834 ADPEEAA
-841 FGPPRGPEKLPV
+841 FGPPRGSDKLPT
-853 EAGLNRFVWNLR
+853 EPGLNRFVWNLR

-877 WAGSVDGPTAAPGK
+877 WAGDVEGPTAAPGK
-891 YTVKLTLAGQSQTQ
+891 YTAKLTVAGQSQTQ

-925 LALALQLR
+925 LALALQIR

-955 YEKEDKVADAAKALD
+955 YQKEDKVAAAAKALD
-970 KKLAE
+970 QKLSAIEE
-975 VEEALYQ
+975 VLYQ

-1004 LKGGVEES
+1004 LKGDVEES
-1012 DTAPTRQEQQV
+1012 DTAPTRQEQMF
-1023 YEDLATQANVELEKL
+1023 YEEIATQSNGELEKL
-1038 KKLLEGELP
+1038 KKVLEGDLP
-1047 AFNKQIRDAN
+1047 AFNKQVRDAN
-1057 IPAVEVK
+1057 IPAVEVR

>member
-1 MFLVPAS
+1 MRN
-8 DLSEAKGTRH
+8 LS
-18 KMLYY
+18 L
-23 DPAMRKLPLW
+23 L

-41 AQVDFNA
+41 AQVDFST

-67 VVGVTTQPSTYY
+67 VAGVATQPSTYY

-93 GATWASISDGQL
+93 GATWVSVSDGQL

-112 LAVSESDPNVIY
+112 LAVSESDPNVVY

-132 RGNAANGDGVYK
+132 RGNAASGDGVYK

-156 LADTYHIGRIAIHPR
+156 LPDTYHIGRIVVHPR
-171 NSDIVFVAALG
+171 NPDIVFVAAVG

-252 QSTDGGDTWT
+252 QSTDGGDTWA
-262 EITRNEGLP
+262 EITRNDGLP

-284 ANPERVWAV
+284 ANPERVWTI

-311 QKTNSDN
+311 QKTNSEN
-318 TLRQR
+318 NLRQR

-350 VDGGRKFSPIRAPHG
+350 VDGGRKFSMVRAPHG

-387 AAVTTDGGRT
+387 ATISTNGGKT

-411 VALDNDYPYHVY
+411 VALDEDYPYHVY

-436 RSDGRGIGDRDWYPV
+436 RSDGRGIGERDWYPV

-502 AEGMKYRFQWNFPLL
+502 AEGMKYRFQWDFPLL
-517 FSMHDPAKLWA
+517 FSLHDPSKLWA

-552 NDRSKQGPAGGEITK
+552 NDRTKQGPAGGEITK

-575 DTIFTVAESPLQ
+575 DTIFTLAESPLQ
-587 KGLIWAGSDDG
+587 QGLIWAGSDDG
-598 LIHVTRDGG
+598 LIHVARDGG
-607 QHWKDVTP
+607 QHWLNVTP
-615 KGSPE
+615 KEMPE

-655 THDTGQTWTAID
+655 THDTGKTWTAIN
-667 RGLPDHS
+667 RGIPDHS
-674 FTRVVREDPSH
+674 FTRVVREDPNH
-685 KGLLVA
+685 KGLLAA
-691 GTETGIFISFNSG
+691 GTETGMFISFNGG

-744 DVPLLYQVST
+744 DVPLLYQLSP

-760 AHLFQPKAAVR
+760 AHLFQPKDAVR

-786 QNPAGGAAVYYSLAA
+786 QNPAGGVAIYYSLAA

-807 EITLEILDADGKPV
+807 EITLEILDADGKLV

-828 KKDEGP
+828 KKEEGP
-834 GDPEEEA
+834 ADPEEGA
-841 FGPPRGPEKLPV
+841 FGPPRGSEKLPA
-853 EAGLNRFVWNLR
+853 EAGLNRFVWSLR

-877 WAGSVDGPTAAPGK
+877 WAGNVTGPTSAPGK
-891 YTVKLTLAGQSQTQ
+891 YTAKLTVAGQSQTQ

-925 LALALQLR
+925 LALALQIR

-940 RAVVEIREAKKQLAR
+940 QAVIEIREAKKQLAR
-955 YEKEDKVADAAKALD
+955 YEKEDKVKDAAKALD

-1004 LKGGVEES
+1004 LKGDVEES
-1012 DTAPTRQEQQV
+1012 DAAPTRQEQMV
-1023 YEDLATQANVELEKL
+1023 YEDLATESNAELEKL
-1038 KKLLEGELP
+1038 KKLLEGDLP
-1047 AFNKQIRDAN
+1047 AFNKQVRDAN
-1057 IPAVEVK
+1057 IPAVEVR

>member
-1 MFLVPAS
+1 V
-8 DLSEAKGTRH
+8 
-18 KMLYY
+18 
-23 DPAMRKLPLW
+23 
-33 LLSAGMLC
+33 
-41 AQVDFNA
+41 
-48 LKELKYRNIGPFRG
+48 
-62 GRAVA
+62 AVA
-67 VVGVTTQPSTYY
+67 GIATQPFTYY
-79 FGATGGGIWKTTDS
+79 FGATGGGIWKTTDT
-93 GATWASISDGQL
+93 GATWASVSDGQL

-156 LADTYHIGRIAIHPR
+156 LADTYHIGRIVIHPR
-171 NSDIVFVAALG
+171 NPDIVFVAALG

-196 KDGGKT
+196 TDGGKT
-202 WQKLLY
+202 WRKLLY

-252 QSTDGGDTWT
+252 QSTDGGDTWA
-262 EITRNEGLP
+262 EITRNDGLP

-284 ANPERVWAV
+284 ANPERVWAI

-311 QKTNSDN
+311 QKTNSEN
-318 TLRQR
+318 SLRQR

-335 SAETVYVLNTSMWKS
+335 SAETVYVLNTAMWKS
-350 VDGGRKFSPIRAPHG
+350 VDGGRKFSMVRAPHG

-380 IQSDDGG
+380 IESDDGG
-387 AAVTTDGGRT
+387 ATISTNGGKT

-411 VALDNDYPYHVY
+411 VALDEDYPYHVY
-423 GAQQDNSTVRIAS
+423 GAQQDNSTVRISS
-436 RSDGRGIGDRDWYPV
+436 RSDGRGIGERDWYPV

-502 AEGMKYRFQWNFPLL
+502 AEGMRYRFQWDFPLL
-517 FSMHDPAKLWA
+517 FSLHDPSKLWA

-539 GQSWKPISTDLTR
+539 GQSWKPLGTDLTR
-552 NDRSKQGPAGGEITK
+552 NDRTKQGPAGGEITK

-575 DTIFTVAESPLQ
+575 DTIFTLAESPLQ
-587 KGLIWAGSDDG
+587 QGLIWAGSDDG
-598 LIHVTRDGG
+598 LVHVTRDGG
-607 QHWKDVTP
+607 QHWTNVTP
-615 KGSPE
+615 KAMPE

-626 IEASPHDAQTAYVAA
+626 IEASPHDAQTAYIAA

-655 THDTGQTWTAID
+655 THDTGKTWTAIN
-667 RGLPDHS
+667 RGIPDHS
-674 FTRVVREDPSH
+674 FTRVVREDPNH
-685 KGLLVA
+685 KGLLAA
-691 GTETGIFISFNSG
+691 GTETGMFISFNGG

-726 REQELVVATQGRS
+726 REQELVVATQGRA

-744 DVPLLYQVST
+744 DVPLLYQLSP
-754 AALKEP
+754 AALKEG
-760 AHLFQPKAAVR
+760 AHLFQPNDAVH

-786 QNPAGGAAVYYSLAA
+786 QNPAGGVAIYYSLAA
-801 KPKEKE
+801 KPDGGRASAGAGLQSGHKAD
-807 EITLEILDADGKPV
+807 EITLEILDTDGKLV
-821 KKYSNIE
+821 QKYSNIE
-828 KKDEGP
+828 KKEEGGGAP
-834 GDPEEEA
+834 DEEA
-841 FGPPRGPEKLPV
+841 FGPPRGPEKLPA

-865 YEDATKFPGLIM
+865 YEDAAKFPGLIM
-877 WAGSVDGPTAAPGK
+877 WAGNVTGPTAAPGK
-891 YTVKLTLAGQSQTQ
+891 YTAKLTAGGQSQTQ

-925 LALALQLR
+925 LALSLQIR

-940 RAVVEIREAKKQLAR
+940 QAVIEIREAKKQLAR
-955 YEKEDKVADAAKALD
+955 YEKEDKVKDAAKALD
-970 KKLAE
+970 KKLTEIEE
-975 VEEALYQ
+975 VLYQ

-1004 LKGGVEES
+1004 LKGDVEES
-1012 DTAPTRQEQQV
+1012 DTAPTRQEQMV
-1023 YEDLATQANVELEKL
+1023 YEDLATQSNAELEKL
-1038 KKLLEGELP
+1038 KKLLEGDLP
-1047 AFNKQIRDAN
+1047 AFNKQVRDAN
-1057 IPAVEVK
+1057 IPAVEVR

>member
-1 MFLVPAS
+1 MKLKA
-8 DLSEAKGTRH
+8 LSEIGFVWH
-18 KMLYY
+18 KMMYHN
-23 DPAMRKLPLW
+23 PAMRTLSIC
-33 LLSAGMLC
+33 LLSAATLC
-41 AQVDFNA
+41 AQVDFTA

-67 VVGVTTQPSTYY
+67 VAGVTTQPSTYY
-79 FGATGGGIWKTTDS
+79 FGATGGGIWKTTDA
-93 GATWASISDGQL
+93 GATWAPISDGQL

-132 RGNAANGDGVYK
+132 RGNAASGDGVYK

-156 LADTYHIGRIAIHPR
+156 LADTYHIGRIVIHPR
-171 NSDIVFVAALG
+171 NPDIVFVAALG
-182 HLFGPNEERGVYRS
+182 HLFGPNPERGVYRS
-196 KDGGKT
+196 TNGGKT

-231 LWQIRRK
+231 FWQIRRQ

-252 QSTDGGDTWT
+252 QSTDGGDTWA

-271 KGVLGRIGVAISP
+271 KGVLGRIGVAVSP
-284 ANPERVWAV
+284 ANPERVWAI

-350 VDGGRKFSPIRAPHG
+350 VDGGRKFSMVRAPHG
-365 DRHALWIAPNDPDRM
+365 DRHALWIAPNDPGRM
-380 IQSDDGG
+380 IESDDGG
-387 AAVTTDGGRT
+387 ATISADGGKT
-397 WSSEDNQPTAQFYR
+397 WSSEENQPTAQFYR

-423 GAQQDNSTVRIAS
+423 GAQQDNSTVRISS
-436 RSDGRGIGDRDWYPV
+436 RGDGRGIGERDWYPV
-451 GGGESGWIAPD
+451 GGGESGWVAPD

-484 TEQFRNVSVW
+484 TEQFRSVNVW

-517 FSMHDPAKLWA
+517 FSLHDPSKLWA

-598 LIHVTRDGG
+598 LVHVTRDGG
-607 QHWKDVTP
+607 LHWTNVTP
-615 KGSPE
+615 REMPE

-655 THDTGQTWTAID
+655 THDTGKTWAAIH
-667 RGLPDHS
+667 RGIPDHS
-674 FTRVVREDPSH
+674 FTRVVREDPNRQ
-685 KGLLVA
+685 GLLVA
-691 GTETGIFISFNSG
+691 GTETGMFISFNGG

-717 PITDLAFHK
+717 PVTDLAFHK

-739 FWILD
+739 FWIFD
-744 DVPLLYQVST
+744 DVPLLYQLSPG
-754 AALKEP
+754 ALKEP
-760 AHLFQPKAAVR
+760 AHLFQPAGAVR

-786 QNPAGGAAVYYSLAA
+786 QNPAGGVAIYYSLAA
-801 KPKEKE
+801 KPADKQ
-807 EITLEILDADGKPV
+807 EITLEILDAAGQPV
-821 KKYSNIE
+821 KKFSSIE

-834 GDPEEEA
+834 ADPEEEA
-841 FGPPRGPEKLPV
+841 FGPPRGAGKLPA
-853 EAGLNRFVWNLR
+853 EAGINRFVWNLR

-877 WAGSVDGPTAAPGK
+877 WAGNVEGPTAAPGK
-891 YTVKLTLAGQSQTQ
+891 YTARLTVAGHSQTQ

-912 PRVKTRPEDYAAQ
+912 PRLKTRPEDYAAQ
-925 LALALQLR
+925 LALALQIR

-940 RAVVEIREAKKQLAR
+940 QAVVEIREARKQLAR
-955 YEKEDKVADAAKALD
+955 YEKEDQVAAAAKALGQ
-970 KKLAE
+970 KLSSI
-975 VEEALYQ
+975 EEALYQ

-1004 LKGGVEES
+1004 LKGDVEES
-1012 DTAPTRQEQQV
+1012 DAAPTRQEQMV
-1023 YEDLATQANVELEKL
+1023 YEDLATQSNAELDEL
-1038 KKLLEGELP
+1038 KKLLAGDLP
-1047 AFNKQIRDAN
+1047 AFNKQVRDAN